1 MTWFTGWVRAV
12 VLSDTHLRDDRS
24 RGLPDVVYEALAEA
38 DVVLHCGDVVER
50 TLLDELS
57 GYAPIYAV
65 LGNNDVTLR
74 GTLPERRVVDVDGLR
89 VGMVHDS
96 GPTKGRAARMQRA
109 FPACG
114 LVVFG
119 HSHAPVD
126 EPGIDGQWLLNP
138 GSATQRR
145 RQPHPSFATLD
156 LEGGGIADHRIIAV
170 V

>member
-1 MTWFTGWVRAV
+1 VRAV
-12 VLSDTHLRDDRS
+12 VLSDPHLRDDRS

-126 EPGIDGQWLLNP
+126 ELGVDGQRLLNP
-138 GSATQRR
+138 GSPTQRR
-145 RQPHPSFATLD
+145 RQPRPSFATFTV
-156 LEGGGIADHRIIAV
+156 EGGRLVDHRIHV
-170 V
+170 VG

>member
-1 MTWFTGWVRAV
+1 MRAV
-12 VLSDTHLRDDRS
+12 VLSDTHLRADAAR
-24 RGLPDVVYEALAEA
+24 RLPDVVYEALDSA

-50 TLLDELS
+50 TLLDDLAS
-57 GYAPIYAV
+57 YAPVYAV

-74 GTLPERRVVDVDGLR
+74 GTLPERLVVELGGVR

-96 GPTKGRAARMQRA
+96 GPTKGRPARLRRA
-109 FPACG
+109 FPTCE

-138 GSATQRR
+138 GSPTQRR
-145 RQPHPSFATLD
+145 RQPRPSFATLD
-156 LEGGGIADHRIIAV
+156 LEGGGIVAHRIIEV